1 MRDVVD
7 NKDHNRFELA
17 VDGELAI
24 LEYRI
29 ADGAIY
35 FTHTETPWRLQG
47 RGIAGRV
54 VGAAAE
60 SARARGL
67 KIVPRCSYVARWLQ
81 DHPEFQS

>member
-1 MRDVVD
+1 MSEVVD
-7 NKDHNRFELA
+7 NQKLGRFELE

-35 FTHTETPWRLQG
+35 LTHTETPYRLQG

-54 VGAAAE
+54 AHAALS
-60 SARARGL
+60 SAKERGL
-67 KIVPRCSYVARWLQ
+67 KIVPRCSYMVEYLKK
-81 DHPEFQS
+81 HPEFQG